1 MRKLQDLAKIVSVE
15 INDTLKEI
23 NREKDARGNWRTLV
37 RIVVSFDVDDV
48 LTDEQRAK
56 LAKLT
61 DAQKQFLQ
69 RTKRTFNVSNLFNA
83 SDVLPNSFETPEGG
97 FDDATQDALVEKVKA
112 FFVSIGNVSLFT
124 AHTFSIEELTENK
137 YKILYD
143 AENETPIRER
153 SYLSSGFADDDE
165 RIKNVLSSQLANQI
179 ADGDVITEKAAA
191 SPKNAA
197 PAPAPAPAPAAKMPF

>member
-37 RIVVSFDVDDV
+37 RIVVSFDVEDV
-48 LTDEQRAK
+48 LTDEQKAK

-61 DAQKQFLQ
+61 TEQKAFLQ
-69 RTKRTFNVSNLFNA
+69 RTKRAFNVSNLFNA
-83 SDVLPNSFETPEGG
+83 SDVLPTPFNTPEGG

-112 FFVSIGNVSLFT
+112 FFASIGNVSLFT
-124 AHTFSIEELTENK
+124 AHTFTIAELTDNTFNVV
-137 YKILYD
+137 YD
-143 AENETPIRER
+143 AENETIIRER

-165 RIKNVLSSQLANQI
+165 RIRNVLSSQLANQI
-179 ADGDVITEKAAA
+179 AEGDVVTEKPTA
-191 SPKNAA
+191 STESATPQQA
-197 PAPAPAPAPAAKMPF
+197 PTAKAPF

>member
-23 NREKDARGNWRTLV
+23 NREQDARGNWRTLV
-37 RIVVSFDVDDV
+37 RLVVSFDVEDV

-61 DAQKQFLQ
+61 EAQKAFLR

-83 SDVLPNSFETPEGG
+83 SDVLPTAFDTPDGG
-97 FDDATQDALVEKVKA
+97 FDDATQDALVTKVKDYLTT
-112 FFVSIGNVSLFT
+112 IGNVSLFT
-124 AHTFSIEELTENK
+124 CHTFQISELSEFSV
-137 YKILYD
+137 LYD
-143 AENETPIRER
+143 AENGTAIRER

-165 RIKNVLSSQLANQI
+165 RIKNILSNQLAQQLEN
-179 ADGDVITEKAAA
+179 GEVTEIDPNGTPAE
-191 SPKNAA
+191 SEPK
-197 PAPAPAPAPAAKMPF
+197 PAETKQMPF

>member
-37 RIVVSFDVDDV
+37 RIVVSFDKEDV
-48 LTDEQRAK
+48 LTEEQKTK
-56 LAKLT
+56 LARLT
-61 DAQKQFLQ
+61 EEQKKFLQ

-83 SDVLPNSFETPEGG
+83 SDVLPTPFETPEGG
-97 FDDATQDALVEKVKA
+97 FDDATQDTLVEKVKT
-112 FFVSIGNVSLFT
+112 FFVSIGNMSLFT
-124 AHTFSIEELTENK
+124 AHTFTIAELTDNAFNVV
-137 YKILYD
+137 YD

-179 ADGDVITEKAAA
+179 TEGDVITEKPTA
-191 SPKNAA
+191 STESVKTQPT
-197 PAPAPAPAPAAKMPF
+197 PAAKVPF

>member
-15 INDTLKEI
+15 INDTLKGI

-48 LTDEQRAK
+48 LTDEQKAK

-61 DAQKQFLQ
+61 DGQKAFLQ

-83 SDVLPNSFETPEGG
+83 SDVLPTPFDTPEGG
-97 FDDATQDALVEKVKA
+97 FDDTTQDALVEKVKT
-112 FFVSIGNVSLFT
+112 FFASIGNVSLFT
-124 AHTFSIEELTENK
+124 AHTFSIKELTEK
-137 YKILYD
+137 YDVVYD
-143 AENETPIRER
+143 AETETVIRER

-179 ADGDVITEKAAA
+179 TDGDILTEKPTTETAQATEKTQTA
-191 SPKNAA
+191 SKL
-197 PAPAPAPAPAAKMPF
+197 PF

>member
-15 INDTLKEI
+15 INDTLKQI

-37 RIVVSFDVDDV
+37 RVVVSFDVEDV
-48 LTDEQRAK
+48 LSDEQKAK

-69 RTKRTFNVSNLFNA
+69 RTKRQFNVSNVFNA
-83 SDVLPNSFETPEGG
+83 SDVLPTPFETPEGG

-112 FFVSIGNVSLFT
+112 FFASIENVSLFT
-124 AHTFSIEELTENK
+124 VHTFSIEELTEKK
-137 YKILYD
+137 YKVLYD
-143 AENETPIRER
+143 SDNETPIRER

-179 ADGDVITEKAAA
+179 TDGDVLTEK
-191 SPKNAA
+191 PTTETA
-197 PAPAPAPAPAAKMPF
+197 PATEPTPTPTPAAKVPF

>member
-15 INDTLKEI
+15 INDTLKEV

-37 RIVVSFDVDDV
+37 RIVVSFDVEDV
-48 LTDEQRAK
+48 LTDEQKAK

-61 DAQKQFLQ
+61 DEQKAFLQ

-83 SDVLPNSFETPEGG
+83 SDVLPTPFETPEGG
-97 FDDATQDALVEKVKA
+97 FDDATQDTLVEKVKT
-112 FFVSIGNVSLFT
+112 FFASIGNVSLFT
-124 AHTFSIEELTENK
+124 AHTFSVKELTEK
-137 YKILYD
+137 YDVVYD
-143 AENETPIRER
+143 AETETVIRER

-179 ADGDVITEKAAA
+179 ADGDVITEKATANVENVA
-191 SPKNAA
+191 SQ
-197 PAPAPAPAPAAKMPF
+197 PAKENSGAKKLPF